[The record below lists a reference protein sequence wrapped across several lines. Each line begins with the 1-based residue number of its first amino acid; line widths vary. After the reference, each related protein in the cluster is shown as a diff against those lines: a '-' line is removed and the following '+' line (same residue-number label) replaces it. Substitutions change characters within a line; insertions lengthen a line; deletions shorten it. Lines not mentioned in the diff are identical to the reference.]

1 MAGKQDFKA
10 QAEQATKEDLKGLN
24 TWAKNAKD
32 AKTYDALHRDIDQTL
47 DALQEIQRW
56 R

>member
-1 MAGKQDFKA
+1 MAGKQDFKT
-10 QAEQATKEDLKGLN
+10 QAEQAAKEDLKGLN

-32 AKTYDALHRDIDQTL
+32 AKTYEVMHKAIDQSL